1 MTNSFCQLII
11 DAAESHAEKT
21 AMEIIGEAGTSFTYR
36 EVLDAI
42 RSIAFRLESEGI
54 AFGDRVALIAENHP
68 RWAIAYLG
76 ILFRGAVCVPVDP
89 HGEIDTIVNFVEN
102 SEAKMAFIGDDF
114 IETFEKVKAKLGR
127 DLPAVL
133 LQTIE
138 PPRSGDAE
146 EKQKTEQINSD
157 GNGSTLTSQVTSPGS
172 ESPRLGGES
181 QFGSFDDWAATQR
194 SADHDQKPTPAQPE
208 DLAVLI
214 YTSGTTGTPKGV
226 PLTHGNIF
234 YEATGCQEVMHISE
248 NEVVLSVLPLFHV
261 FAQVVNLWVIASIG
275 GKICYVKELAP
286 AELTKAFETK
296 QITLLTGVPRLWY
309 LFHKKIFDGVAAQ
322 AAPVRWL
329 FATMLKTNGF
339 LRDTFGVNLGNK
351 FFKKVHDG
359 FGGKLNITIS
369 AGSRFD
375 EKIARDYHSLGF
387 TLVQGYGLTETSGAV
402 TSTRFE
408 DNVVGSVGVAVNYA
422 EIKLGE
428 LNDEGSGEVLI
439 KGKMVFSGYYKN
451 PEATKEAFTEDGW
464 FKSGDLGKLDS
475 KGHLFI
481 VGRSKDVIV
490 LPNGKNI
497 HPEDLEVKYLKSP
510 MVEEMAILGVQ
521 DDAGDHAGA
530 EKLVAVIVP
539 DFAYLKANNI
549 ANSREAIRYELDDIG
564 HSMPEYQRVRNYIIH
579 SEPLPR
585 TATRKIK
592 RFELQKQL
600 FENGLVDQ
608 ESMPRKVLELS
619 DADRQLIETNAGKAV
634 AAAIKKNVQDTEM
647 IHPSMNLELD
657 LGLDSLSRAEV
668 FASLEQAFNTEFDGD
683 EAAQA
688 LTVADTI
695 KLVQSRV
702 GEAET
707 SADITKDLNWG
718 SIVREAEPDFPEVQG
733 ILKNRPLFL
742 PFAFVFDKGFNFF
755 SRVFFKLEVN
765 GLENLNAMKRPFIIA
780 PNHQSYIDPFVLTS
794 NYPYDIFRHTF
805 HVGASEFF
813 QSSFMQ
819 WVASMLRVVPIDPDT
834 QLMKAMKAGAIGLRH
849 GQVLN
854 IYPEGE
860 RAYDGELHEFK
871 KGAAILATELDLP
884 ILPVALDGLQNV
896 WARNSWRIRPAKV
909 KIRFGKAFYA
919 RDVLGDQQSAIGTQP
934 EATAL
939 SESRAVASVSPEAA
953 ASGSEPQAEA
963 TGSPADTQPK
973 AIASAPNNS
982 EHAYAAVTEHL
993 KQTITAMIEEMRSS

>member
-11 DAAESHAEKT
+11 DAAESHADKT

-36 EVLDAI
+36 EMLDAI
-42 RSIAFRLESEGI
+42 RGIAFRLESEGI
-54 AFGDRVALIAENHP
+54 AFGDRVALIGENHP

-76 ILFRGAVCVPVDP
+76 ILFRGAVCVPIDP
-89 HGEIDTIVNFVEN
+89 HGEIDTIVNFLEN
-102 SEAKMAFIGDDF
+102 SEAKMAFIGQDF
-114 IETFEKVKAKLGR
+114 VETFAKVSAKLGR
-127 DLPAVL
+127 DLPTVL
-133 LQTIE
+133 LQSVAAQE
-138 PPRSGDAE
+138 SGRDFSA
-146 EKQKTEQINSD
+146 T
-157 GNGSTLTSQVTSPGS
+157 GNGQPGS
-172 ESPRLGGES
+172 QTAPPAATGDTGT
-181 QFGSFDDWAATQR
+181 FDDWASTKR
-194 SADHDQKPTPAQPE
+194 PGDFDQKPTPAQPD

-322 AAPVRWL
+322 PKPVQWL
-329 FATMLKTNGF
+329 FAGMLKTNGF
-339 LRDTFGVNLGNK
+339 LRDTFGINLGHK

-375 EKIARDYHSLGF
+375 EKIARDYHALGF

-428 LNDEGSGEVLI
+428 LNDEGAGEVLI
-439 KGKMVFSGYYKN
+439 RGKMVFSGYYKN

-464 FKSGDLGKLDS
+464 FKSGDLGKLDNG
-475 KGHLFI
+475 GHLFI

-510 MVEEMAILGVQ
+510 MVEEMAILGVK
-521 DDAGDHAGA
+521 DEAGDHAGA

-564 HSMPEYQRVRNYIIH
+564 RSLPEYQRVRNYVIH

-600 FENGLVDQ
+600 FANGLVDQ
-608 ESMPRKVLELS
+608 EALPKKALELS
-619 DADRQLIETNAGKAV
+619 DADRQLLETNAGKAV
-634 AAAIKKNVQDTEM
+634 VTAIQKNVKDAEV
-647 IHPSMNLELD
+647 IHPAMSLELD

-668 FASLEQAFNTEFDGD
+668 FASLEQAFNTDFDGE

-695 KLVQSRV
+695 KLVQGRV

-707 SADITKDLNWG
+707 SVDITKDINWG
-718 SIVREAEPDFPEVQG
+718 TIVRDAEPDFPEIQG
-733 ILKNRPLFL
+733 ILKDSPLFL
-742 PFAFVFDKGFNFF
+742 PFAFVVYKGFNLF
-755 SRVFFKLEVN
+755 SRVFFKLEVD
-765 GLENLNAMKRPFIIA
+765 GLENLRSMKRPFIIA
-780 PNHQSYIDPFVLTS
+780 PNHQSYLDPFVLTS
-794 NYPYDIFRHTF
+794 NYSLDVFRHTF
-805 HVGASEFF
+805 HVGASQFF

-819 WVASMLRVVPIDPDT
+819 WVAAMLRVVPIDADT
-834 QLMKAMKAGAIGLRH
+834 QLMKAMKAGAIGLRNGH
-849 GQVLN
+849 VLN

-860 RAYDGELHEFK
+860 RAYDGELHDFK

-896 WARNSWRIRPAKV
+896 WARNSWRIRAAKV
-909 KIRFGKAFYA
+909 KIRIGKPFYA
-919 RDVLGDQQSAIGTQP
+919 RDVKVDKQPGTAP
-934 EATAL
+934 EL
-939 SESRAVASVSPEAA
+939 AA
-953 ASGSEPQAEA
+953 ASPGSQAPSLPLSLNTDMGTSEPSSEA
-963 TGSPADTQPK
+963 TYT
-973 AIASAPNNS
+973 
-982 EHAYAAVTEHL
+982 AVTAHL
-993 KQTITAMIEEMRSS
+993 RKTIESMIEEMRGSDPGDKR